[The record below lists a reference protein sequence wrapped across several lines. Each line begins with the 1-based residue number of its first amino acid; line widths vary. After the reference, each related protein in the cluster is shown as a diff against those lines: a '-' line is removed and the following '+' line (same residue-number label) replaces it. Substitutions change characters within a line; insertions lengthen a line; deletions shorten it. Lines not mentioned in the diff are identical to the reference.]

1 MQLTNHAVLLVGY
14 GVDDKTAEKYWTI
27 KNSWGPEWGE
37 NGYFRFIVILLNY
50 PTIIPKIF
58 FLKYFSL
65 EFSEEWMNVQLKA
78 LPWNHSRYRD
88 PESD

>member
-50 PTIIPKIF
+50 
-58 FLKYFSL
+58 LLSNNYS
-65 EFSEEWMNVQLKA
+65 
-78 LPWNHSRYRD
+78 
-88 PESD
+88 